1 MNLDQSRIES
11 CPGMPPD
18 LSRHRAMR
26 GIGAGVPARPSAG
39 RRDAGRRIKETR

>member
-18 LSRHRAMR
+18 PSRHRAMR
-26 GIGAGVPARPSAG
+26 GIEAGVPARPRGG
-39 RRDAGRRIKETR
+39 RP

>member
-18 LSRHRAMR
+18 LSRHRVMR
-26 GIGAGVPARPSAG
+26 GIGAGVPARLRAG